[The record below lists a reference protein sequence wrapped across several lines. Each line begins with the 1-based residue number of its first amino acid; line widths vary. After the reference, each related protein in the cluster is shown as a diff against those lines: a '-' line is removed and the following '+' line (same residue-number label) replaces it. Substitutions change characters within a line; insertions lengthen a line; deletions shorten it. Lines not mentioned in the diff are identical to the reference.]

1 MRRNATRILFPI
13 FSYREDGLNLFL
25 WFSSVTDKAPYP
37 VSKSLFV
44 IFITGDKATLH
55 LSEHPLFVLVIFF
68 CSVFLEY
75 LRCHRGQGLN
85 IYN

>member
-1 MRRNATRILFPI
+1 MRRNAILFPI

-55 LSEHPLFVLVIFF
+55 LSEHPLFVLVILFF
-68 CSVFLEY
+68 
-75 LRCHRGQGLN
+75 LN
-85 IYN
+85 ISGVTEAKA